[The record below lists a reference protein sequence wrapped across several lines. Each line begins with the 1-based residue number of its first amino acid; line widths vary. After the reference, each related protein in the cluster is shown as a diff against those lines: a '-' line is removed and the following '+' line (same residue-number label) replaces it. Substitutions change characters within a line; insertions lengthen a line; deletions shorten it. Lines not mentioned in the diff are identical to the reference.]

1 MSEVDL
7 DLEAILE
14 AMDSDTDDSN
24 NSFCPITTQQQQV
37 DSNKSGANNNGTDKN
52 RVGDNINIDSSSN
65 ISSNNI
71 DSNNSNNEIQLQ
83 QSQQKQQQQQ
93 SFSYTYNNN
102 SNNRTI
108 QNHDNQNKD
117 NVEHILLDS
126 SSEGYSGAST
136 TNSTISTQRGLG
148 VVGINGGGLFNN
160 SVNNRENSH
169 NLSQESNSDDNILNQ
184 QGSSSSY

>member
-52 RVGDNINIDSSSN
+52 RVGDNI
-65 ISSNNI
+65 
-71 DSNNSNNEIQLQ
+71 
-83 QSQQKQQQQQ
+83 
-93 SFSYTYNNN
+93 NNN

-169 NLSQESNSDDNILNQ
+169 NLSQESNSGDNILNQ